1 MVNKDQLLKF
11 IIKNIV
17 STVEYDVSNDRFTIN
32 RIDISDDLVDSII
45 ADGRK
50 YGLNADDTRELI
62 TLVSSDIQIA
72 PSVHRSYTN
81 TDVSEIKIGS
91 HLRLNFI
98 HDKIGPVY
106 IEIICL
112 EIGRFFII
120 STNVSGL
127 RYHDEIIS
135 INKVW
140 NISYDIDFI
149 IYRKGNAYPDKQSA
163 LRLNKLQS
171 IEYFHPSVVHEI
183 FDSQKH
189 FTKEE
194 LDEETT
200 DTPNSGA
207 IIQYIWTPKRY
218 DGAIVFSLF
227 KQDTDSKGEATFLI
241 KRRGIN
247 STTAKISI
255 NPNFNLP
262 QDKHQR
268 KYLVDIID
276 KCCDI
281 TGDYIH
287 GFPDVPLYIINDFMF
302 NSIKTVREGKLC
314 KENNIKGE
322 DLWTLV
328 KKPIIRFVQ

>member
-1 MVNKDQLLKF
+1 MANNEQLVKF
-11 IIKNIV
+11 IIKSIV
-17 STVEYDVSNDRFTIN
+17 SDVEYDVSGDKFTIN
-32 RIDISDDLVDSII
+32 RIDISDDLIDGII
-45 ADGRK
+45 AEGAK

-62 TLVSSDIQIA
+62 TLVSSDIQIV

-81 TDVSEIKIGS
+81 TEISEIKTGS

-112 EIGRFFII
+112 EIGRFFIV

-149 IYRKGNAYPDKQSA
+149 IYRQGKVYPDKQSA

-171 IEYFHPSVVHEI
+171 IEYFHPSVIHEI

-194 LDEETT
+194 LDEETF
-200 DTPNSGA
+200 DTPNNG
-207 IIQYIWTPKRY
+207 IITQYVWTPKRHNPI
-218 DGAIVFSLF
+218 AFSLSE
-227 KQDTDSKGEATFLI
+227 QETDPKSEAVFLI
-241 KRRGIN
+241 KRRGVN

-255 NPNFNLP
+255 NPQLNLP
-262 QDKHQR
+262 QDEHQR
-268 KYLVDIID
+268 QYLVDTITE
-276 KCCDI
+276 CCDI
-281 TGDYIH
+281 NEKH
-287 GFPDVPLYIINDFMF
+287 SADFILPMF
-302 NSIKTVREGKLC
+302 FKSIKTIKAGKLH
-314 KENNIKGE
+314 KENNIKGS

-328 KKPIIRFVQ
+328 EKPIIKIVR

>member
-1 MVNKDQLLKF
+1 MALNMANNEQLVKF
-11 IIKNIV
+11 IIKSIV
-17 STVEYDVSNDRFTIN
+17 SDVEYDVSGDKFTIN
-32 RIDISDDLVDSII
+32 RIDISDDLIDSII
-45 ADGRK
+45 AEGAK
-50 YGLNADDTRELI
+50 YGLNTDDTRELI
-62 TLVSSDIQIA
+62 THVSSDIQIA

-81 TDVSEIKIGS
+81 TEILEIKTGS

-112 EIGRFFII
+112 ETGRFFII

-149 IYRKGNAYPDKQSA
+149 IYRQRKVYPDKQSA

-171 IEYFHPSVVHEI
+171 IEYFHPSVIHEI

-194 LDEETT
+194 LDEDSS
-200 DTPNSGA
+200 DTHSNGV
-207 IIQYIWTPKRY
+207 ITQYVWTPKRHNP
-218 DGAIVFSLF
+218 IVFSLSE
-227 KQDTDSKGEATFLI
+227 QETDPKSEAVFLI
-241 KRRGIN
+241 KHKDVN

-255 NPNFNLP
+255 NPQLNLP
-262 QDKHQR
+262 QDEHQR
-268 KYLVDIID
+268 QYLVDTITE
-276 KCCDI
+276 CCDI
-281 TGDYIH
+281 NEIYPADIML
-287 GFPDVPLYIINDFMF
+287 PMF
-302 NSIKTVREGKLC
+302 LKSIKTIKAGKLH
-314 KENNIKGE
+314 KENNIKGS

-328 KKPIIRFVQ
+328 EKPIIKIVR